1 MKVLITGAGGQVGRE
16 LVRAA
21 PPQAEVRALDR
32 NDLDIGDA
40 VAVREVVGDFAPAVI
55 INAAG
60 YTAVDKAEQEH
71 EVALRVNAEGPR
83 LLAQAAR
90 GLNGCR
96 MVHIST
102 DYVFDGDSARAYRP
116 GDAPHPL
123 SVYGRSKLE
132 GEQAV
137 LAALGARA
145 VVLRTSWVYGA
156 HGRNFLHT
164 MLRLM
169 RERGAVRVVADQ
181 IGTPTATPPLA
192 EALWQFAKRP
202 GLAGVHHWT
211 DAGVASWYDFAVA
224 IAEEAA
230 AHRAAAARHR
240 GDTDRD
246 RGLSH
251 AGAAAGLQRARQAR
265 DGCCAGAGAAALA
278 RAPARGTGP
287 ATRGSLM
294 RGQCAARWI
303 PVADSHIDSSFRAPK
318 IEYALIYARSF
329 RQEAG

>member
-1 MKVLITGAGGQVGRE
+1 MRVLITGAGGQVGRE
-16 LVRAA
+16 LLRTT

-40 VAVREVVGDFAPAVI
+40 AAVRAVVAEFTPSVI

-71 EVALRVNAEGPR
+71 DLAVRVNAEGPR
-83 LLAQAAR
+83 LLAQAAHS
-90 GLNGCR
+90 LNGCR

-102 DYVFDGDSARAYRP
+102 DYVFDGSSARAYRP

-123 SVYGRSKLE
+123 SVYGSSKLE

-156 HGRNFLHT
+156 HGRNFVHT

-181 IGTPTATPPLA
+181 IGTPTSTPPLA

-224 IAEEAA
+224 IAEEAVPLGLLPPGVEVTPIA
-230 AHRAAAARHR
+230 TEDYPTPARRPACCVLDKRA
-240 GDTDRD
+240 TIT
-246 RGLSH
+246 
-251 AGAAAGLQRARQAR
+251 
-265 DGCCAGAGAAALA
+265 ALA
-278 RAPARGTGP
+278 LEPRH
-287 ATRGSLM
+287 
-294 RGQCAARWI
+294 W
-303 PVADSHIDSSFRAPK
+303 
-318 IEYALIYARSF
+318 
-329 RQEAG
+329 RQRLREVLKELAHG

>member
-1 MKVLITGAGGQVGRE
+1 MRVLITGAGGQVGRE
-16 LVRAA
+16 LLRAM

-32 NDLDIGDA
+32 ADLDIGDA
-40 VAVREVVGDFAPAVI
+40 AAVRAAVAEFGPTVI

-60 YTAVDKAEQEH
+60 YTGVDKAEQEH
-71 EVALRVNAEGPR
+71 DLALRVNAEGPR

-90 GLNGCR
+90 GVNGCR
-96 MVHIST
+96 LVHIST
-102 DYVFDGDSARAYRP
+102 DYVFDGNSARAYQP

-181 IGTPTATPPLA
+181 IGTPTSTPPLA

-224 IAEEAA
+224 IAEEAVPLGLLPA
-230 AHRAAAARHR
+230 GIEVTPIATENYPTPARRPACSVLDKRATTVALALEPRHWRARLR
-240 GDTDRD
+240 EVMRE
-246 RGLSH
+246 LSH
-251 AGAAAGLQRARQAR
+251 G
-265 DGCCAGAGAAALA
+265 
-278 RAPARGTGP
+278 
-287 ATRGSLM
+287 
-294 RGQCAARWI
+294 
-303 PVADSHIDSSFRAPK
+303 
-318 IEYALIYARSF
+318 
-329 RQEAG
+329 